1 MYTYFVHDYTNRY
14 SGSSSALSMS
24 GATVRVY
31 QRDGL
36 TATYHIPT
44 GIVGTTWTVFRI
56 HSDGTLEP
64 VNAIDNTYLW

>member
-1 MYTYFVHDYTNRY
+1 
-14 SGSSSALSMS
+14 MS